1 MKDRIQKSLDEAI
14 GKELENLS
22 DSINETEKEKSIE
35 NLSTLYKLRIEEAK
49 IEQAKNDKYDELE
62 IKKAQL
68 DSQAKDRVFNVA
80 LQAGLTVGGWL
91 VYSLWFRRGLKFEEE
106 GTVTSP
112 WTRNLISRMFPK
124 K

>member
-62 IKKAQL
+62 IRKAQL